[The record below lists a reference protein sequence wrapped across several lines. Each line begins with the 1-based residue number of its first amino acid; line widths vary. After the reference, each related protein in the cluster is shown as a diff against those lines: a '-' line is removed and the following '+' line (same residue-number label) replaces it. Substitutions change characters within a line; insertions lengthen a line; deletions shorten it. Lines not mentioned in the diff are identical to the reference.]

1 MSTETSLV
9 DSALRN
15 WSQQIER
22 ANNLF
27 AQRTEPQLLL
37 EIVPGKNRLIYVWG
51 HLTSINDALIPLL
64 GFGARLHPEL
74 DAMFVKNPDRGVPI
88 VSARDLK
95 HHWDEINERL
105 GTEFAKLSPSEWA
118 QKHTTVSEEDFQK
131 EPHRNRFTVLLG
143 RTGHMAYHIGQAVL
157 ADGRRRLS

>member
-27 AQRTEPQLLL
+27 APRTEPQLLQ
-37 EIVPGKNRLIYVWG
+37 EIAPGKNRLIYIWG

-64 GFGARLHPEL
+64 GFGERLHPEL
-74 DAMFVKNPDRGVPI
+74 DAMFVKNPDRGAPI
-88 VSARDLK
+88 ISASDLK
-95 HHWDEINERL
+95 HHWDEINQRL
-105 GTEFAKLSPSEWA
+105 GTEFAKLSPSEWT
-118 QKHTTVSEEDFQK
+118 QKHTTVSEEDFKK
-131 EPHRNRFTVLLG
+131 EPHRNRFTILLG

-157 ADGRRRLS
+157 ADGPR